1 MMVDTMALMID
12 SVVLIIIL
20 SIKPIELMS
29 VSMMNPEAF
38 ISVYILFNPFYYSF
52 DFFYCFIYSYY

>member
-1 MMVDTMALMID
+1 MMVDTMALMIV

-29 VSMMNPEAF
+29 VSMMKPEAF
-38 ISVYILFNPFYYSF
+38 ISVYILIPPV
-52 DFFYCFIYSYY
+52 

>member
-1 MMVDTMALMID
+1 MMVEMMALMIV

-20 SIKPIELMS
+20 SIKPIELIS

-38 ISVYILFNPFYYSF
+38 ISVYILLILLYYSF
-52 DFFYCFIYSYY
+52 DVFDCLV

>member
-20 SIKPIELMS
+20 SIKPIELIS

-38 ISVYILFNPFYYSF
+38 ISVNILLILLYYSF
-52 DFFYCFIYSYY
+52 DVFDCLV